1 MIKKLPQTSLV
12 ILIEHNSIFL
22 AMKKRGFGAGRW
34 NGYGGKPEKN
44 ETIEDTAIRETVE
57 ESGVTPMKL
66 NKVAIVNFHFPKDR
80 QKFDQQTH
88 IYICKDWTGEPTETE
103 EMKPQKF
110 NIEDIPYDDMW
121 PDDRY
126 WLPKVLAGESIEADF
141 YFGDNDRIL
150 KKQIRQLLS

>member
-12 ILIEHNSIFL
+12 ILIEQKSIFL

-34 NGYGGKPEKN
+34 NGYGGKPEKG
-44 ETIEDTAIRETVE
+44 ETIEDTAIRETIE
-57 ESGVTPMKL
+57 ESGVTPKKL
-66 NKVAIVNFHFPKDR
+66 NKVAIVSFHFPRDR

-88 IYICKDWTGEPTETE
+88 IYICEEWAGEPTETE

-110 NIEDIPYDDMW
+110 SIEDIPYDDMW

-126 WLPKVLAGESIEADF
+126 WLPRVLTGESIEADF

-150 KKQIRQLLS
+150 KKEIRQLLS